1 MQNTTGISL
10 VCIAFSAFLGL
21 ISASSS
27 LDIAKGFLQEEID
40 VSVDE
45 TYINPLFMA
54 INVIGLK
61 PEYLDHY
68 TKRFPTSVLS
78 TICAVDIHKLSF
90 YPEEREV
97 LLRGPFM
104 QVLHVYRDEG
114 DLFGQPCDVLEMVML
129 NSNRDHIS
137 TSQLGDQDDLARAM
151 FGTMVGVTRCE
162 YAIDYCKGKGLE
174 DDAAVYQQILDQ
186 SLAKLKDLM
195 AK

>member
-1 MQNTTGISL
+1 MI
-10 VCIAFSAFLGL
+10 
-21 ISASSS
+21 
-27 LDIAKGFLQEEID
+27 
-40 VSVDE
+40 
-45 TYINPLFMA
+45 

-61 PEYLDHY
+61 PEYLEHY
-68 TKRFPTSVLS
+68 TKRFPISVLS

-90 YPEEREV
+90 HPEEREV

-114 DLFGQPCDVLEMVML
+114 DLLGQPCDVLEMVML

-162 YAIDYCKGKGLE
+162 FAIDYCERKGLE
-174 DDAAVYQQILDQ
+174 DDAAEYRKILDD
-186 SLAKLKDLM
+186 SLVKLEDLM